1 MNDLPVNN
9 TKGALT
15 ALLAMG
21 IFATHDV
28 VVKYLGAVYA
38 PFQIVFFAALM
49 GFPLVVVILLNDRS
63 GGTLWP
69 RQPWWIAARSVLT
82 VINGATAFYAFA
94 TLPLA
99 QAYAILFTT
108 PLAITILSIPL
119 LGETVRLRRW
129 LAVVAGLIGVFIV
142 LRPGAGDLA
151 AGHAA
156 GLVAALCGAASSI
169 IVRKVGAKERP
180 VVLLLYPM
188 LANIVV
194 MGLMM
199 PFFYKPMPVTHLG
212 LMGVIA
218 CLGLMGSFL
227 VIHAYRAGEAAIVAP
242 MQYSQIIWA
251 TIYGYFLFYE
261 FPDLP
266 TFIGASVIIA
276 SGIYIVMRE
285 NSPGASRNRPVMET
299 RGRPEMVTAPRASIL
314 GRVLHP
320 RRGAN

>member
-1 MNDLPVNN
+1 MSDLPVNN
-9 TKGALT
+9 MKGALT

-28 VVKYLGAVYA
+28 VVKYLGAVYS

-69 RQPWWIAARSVLT
+69 RQPWWIAARAGLT
-82 VINGATAFYAFA
+82 VVNGAAAFYCFA

-99 QAYAILFTT
+99 EAYAILFTT
-108 PLAITILSIPL
+108 PLAITILAIPM

-129 LAVVAGLIGVFIV
+129 LAVIVGLTGVLIV
-142 LRPGAGDLA
+142 LRPGGGDLA
-151 AGHAA
+151 LGHAA
-156 GLVAALCGAASSI
+156 GLVAAVCGATSSI
-169 IVRKVGAKERP
+169 IVRKVGAEERP

-194 MGLMM
+194 MGALM

-218 CLGLMGSFL
+218 CLGLTGSFL

-251 TIYGYFLFYE
+251 TVYGYFLFYE

-266 TFIGASVIIA
+266 TFVGASIIIA
-276 SGIYIVMRE
+276 SGIYIVLRE
-285 NSPGASRNRPVMET
+285 NSPGTSLNRPVLET
-299 RGRPEMVTAPRASIL
+299 KGRTETVTMPRASIL

-320 RRGAN
+320 RRGA